1 MHSAG
6 NECAMFIYPTGGHGY
21 GFGPWFPYHNEMLAN
36 LGKWL
41 DARPAKKE
49 K

>member
-1 MHSAG
+1 MKQAG
-6 NECAMFIYPTGGHGY
+6 NECALFIYPTGGHGY
-21 GFGPWFPYHNEMLAN
+21 GFGQWFAYRDKMLSS

-41 DARPAKKE
+41 DGKK